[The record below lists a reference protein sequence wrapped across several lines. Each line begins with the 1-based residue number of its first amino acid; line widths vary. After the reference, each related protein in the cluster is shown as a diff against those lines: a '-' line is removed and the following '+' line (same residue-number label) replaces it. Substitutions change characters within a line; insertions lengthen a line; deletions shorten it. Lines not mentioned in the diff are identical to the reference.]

1 MNVFRVTP
9 LVVFSV
15 YVIMAALGVGRM
27 SVVYIGTDL
36 LYLLGFADTPGRAN
50 ATISL
55 LPWAV
60 AGGFYGGRLR
70 TGALI
75 AHAAGIAL
83 LLASVAASSGGGR
96 ADAALLL
103 GLIVLLAMGA
113 AWAVGRVIRLVF
125 RRPVVDA
132 EDVFA
137 FGVGWPFAVFIVLP
151 LLGVTTY

>member
-15 YVIMAALGVGRM
+15 YVIMAVFDVGRM
-27 SVVYIGTDL
+27 SVVYISTDL
-36 LYLLGFADTPGRAN
+36 FYLLGFADKPGRAM

-75 AHAAGIAL
+75 AHATGIAL
-83 LLASVAASSGGGR
+83 LLASVTASYPGGQ
-96 ADAALLL
+96 ADAALAL
-103 GLIVLLAMGA
+103 GLVALLVTA
-113 AWAVGRVIRLVF
+113 AVWAVGRVIRLVF

-132 EDVFA
+132 ADVFT
-137 FGVGWPFAVFIVLP
+137 FGVTWPFAVFIVPP
-151 LLGVTTY
+151 LLGLSTY